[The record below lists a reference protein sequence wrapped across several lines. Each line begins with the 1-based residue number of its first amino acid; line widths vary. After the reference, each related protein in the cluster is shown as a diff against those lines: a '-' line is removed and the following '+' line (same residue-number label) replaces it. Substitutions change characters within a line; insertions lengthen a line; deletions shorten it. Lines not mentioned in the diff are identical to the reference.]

1 MGVMNTEEISIKR
14 SPIVVIRTL
23 VAIELC
29 AFLAYYLAAT
39 LGNSKYELFLRLPLL
54 PSLISYQALKFFI
67 LSGVQFVITVYAFL
81 RWYYESYTIKP
92 GAISHQRGVF
102 LKQRTMTPLHAS
114 MSFTVVSGPL
124 KNLLH
129 YGTIYI
135 RENTS
140 NHTLTLADIS
150 RPEQCLA
157 TIEKALDSRP
167 TGGNNAPRKQ
177 PDVAHLL
184 EEDEHEQL
192 EFKSSLRFDHRTN
205 QVNREIE
212 KTAMKTIAAF
222 LNSKGG
228 SLVVGVDDGHRP
240 LGIHYDY
247 QTIGRQDRDGFEN
260 HFTQVFN
267 KMIGAE
273 FRHHAQLRFHTLEG
287 KELCVVDVE
296 PSSAPVYLRLD
307 NDEHFYVRTGNV
319 STPLRLSEVESYA
332 RSRWPRGTVS

>member
-1 MGVMNTEEISIKR
+1 MNDEGISLKR

-23 VAIELC
+23 VVIEIC
-29 AFLAYYLAAT
+29 AFLAYYLAAA
-39 LGNSKYELFLRLPLL
+39 LGNSKYEVFLRIPVLPN
-54 PSLISYQALKFFI
+54 LISYQALKFLI
-67 LSGVQFVITVYAFL
+67 LSGAQFVITVYAFL
-81 RWYYESYTIKP
+81 RWYYESYTIRP
-92 GAISHQRGVF
+92 GALLHQQGVF
-102 LKQRTMTPLHAS
+102 LKQRTMTPLHPS
-114 MSFTVVSGPL
+114 MSFTISSGPL

-140 NHTLTLADIS
+140 HHTLTLADIS
-150 RPEQCLA
+150 RPEQCLV
-157 TIEKALDSRP
+157 TIEKSLRNRSTNDD
-167 TGGNNAPRKQ
+167 TAPRTQ
-177 PDVAHLL
+177 PDIAKLL
-184 EEDEHEQL
+184 AEDEHEQL
-192 EFKSSLRFDHRTN
+192 EFKSSLRFDHRSK

-228 SLVVGVDDGHRP
+228 HLVVGVDDARRP

-260 HFTQVFN
+260 HFTQIFN

-296 PSSAPVYLRLD
+296 PSTAPVYLRLD

-332 RSRWPRGTVS
+332 RSRWPRGVVS